1 MNEQNNELEMIPESE
16 ENKENLPEAQAI
28 TEIQDNTE
36 ENLTPVEVEP
46 EIPVE
51 APAPTEQ
58 PEERPI
64 WSFAAQVEAD
74 RAAAKKRGMRG
85 ALVYAIIMT
94 CLFAVCFAILAVLLL
109 AETDKHKQP
118 SGSINIGTF
127 EYVSIS
133 DLVATASK
141 TIITVSA
148 NTTNGTVSS
157 SGYICSNDGYIITTS
172 DAIADADTVSIVL
185 PDGNKYMAEVIETDP
200 DSGVAVLYASELAY
214 DSIGDISKPDDVSVV
229 NGHKNLP
236 ALVDYVIGSV
246 VTVRVTTAGGTGF
259 GSGFVYT
266 NSGYIITNYH
276 VIDGAKKIT
285 VICTDGRELEAKL
298 IDGDELSDVA
308 VIFVKNLGITS
319 LPVGDSDKL
328 RVGEDVIAI
337 GTPNDIEYAGT
348 VTKGIISGVKR
359 KVRVYEEEGYLS
371 KTMEM
376 IQTDTTLNHGN
387 SGGPLINMRGEVIG
401 INTMKY
407 YASDAG
413 DTLYF
418 SIPINDAVEIA
429 DDIIEDG
436 KYSGDKGSSTQGVQ
450 LGIQCLTVYK
460 GIEIEIDE
468 NTKFTPEA
476 DGVLVIMVNE
486 GYSAYGKLNPL
497 DIIVSFS
504 GVETPTIEKMR
515 AELFKHKVGDTVT
528 IEVWRDGKIVTVDIT
543 L

>member
-16 ENKENLPEAQAI
+16 DNKENLPEAQEI

-94 CLFAVCFAILAVLLL
+94 CLFAVCFAVLALLL
-109 AETDKHKQP
+109 ITD
-118 SGSINIGTF
+118 F
-127 EYVSIS
+127 
-133 DLVATASK
+133 
-141 TIITVSA
+141 
-148 NTTNGTVSS
+148 
-157 SGYICSNDGYIITTS
+157 
-172 DAIADADTVSIVL
+172 
-185 PDGNKYMAEVIETDP
+185 GNKGSENSSNNDHVVV
-200 DSGVAVLYASELAY
+200 DSS
-214 DSIGDISKPDDVSVV
+214 
-229 NGHKNLP
+229 NLVE
-236 ALVDYVIGSV
+236 LVDSVKDGV
-246 VTVRVTTAGGTGF
+246 VTVYTDKGF
-259 GSGFVYT
+259 GTGFVYT

-308 VIFVKNLGITS
+308 VIFVKNLGITR

-497 DIIVSFS
+497 DIIVSFG